1 MGTGLAVPTP
11 LRWFASSPSWRS
23 AAPLSMTRK
32 PAPAAVPQSR
42 LGRLA
47 RIGFAAGEL
56 AVGGAIEGL
65 RRLGQP
71 NDPKAGNPLFTA
83 ATARRLAER
92 LSNLRGAAMK

>member
-1 MGTGLAVPTP
+1 MP
-11 LRWFASSPSWRS
+11 
-23 AAPLSMTRK
+23 RK
-32 PAPAAVPQSR
+32 PPPSAVPQSR
-42 LGRLA
+42 LARLA

-71 NDPKAGNPLFTA
+71 NDPKAGSPLFTA

-92 LSNLRGAAMK
+92 LSNLRGAAM

>member
-1 MGTGLAVPTP
+1 
-11 LRWFASSPSWRS
+11 
-23 AAPLSMTRK
+23 MTRK
-32 PAPAAVPQSR
+32 PPPSAVPQSR

-71 NDPKAGNPLFTA
+71 PALIQFCHPQVKSSSQ
-83 ATARRLAER
+83 
-92 LSNLRGAAMK
+92 LSSLKIILKQRIQGLSA